1 MVTKST
7 GRQRGRPKVALRDFP
22 LRYELALSEALRRGL
37 EVRRGFKVSHQVA
50 RALAVVALRA
60 KKTDDGGKP
69 PPKLLRKREKTGGEI
84 VYFDIST
91 LRGGD
96 LFERDPSKRI
106 QAINTLERKAK
117 RGIEEADQDY
127 LMKLSTCFYAA
138 LFGNSSLET
147 RAKGIDLLSQE
158 IGETA
163 FGAALIEAMLT
174 DARRSQL
181 SSRDA
186 TSDIPDYCPVG
197 ARFVRL

>member
-1 MVTKST
+1 MVTKPT
-7 GRQRGRPKVALRDFP
+7 GRQRGRPKVVLRDFP

-37 EVRRGFKVSHQVA
+37 KVSHQRA
-50 RALAVVALRA
+50 RTFAVMALRA
-60 KKTDDGGKP
+60 KKTERGGEDLP
-69 PPKLLRKREKTGGEI
+69 PELSLLRKREEMGGEI
-84 VYFDIST
+84 VSFHIT
-91 LRGGD
+91 LSRD
-96 LFERDPSKRI
+96 LFELDPSKRI
-106 QAINTLERKAK
+106 QAINTLERKVK

-147 RAKGIDLLSQE
+147 RANGIALLSQE

-174 DARRSQL
+174 DARRLQP